1 MALLIQMDNGV
12 AKNKLQIDRPML
24 RIGRAVENDIYIE
37 DPEVSSEHCII
48 EMIASNSDQ
57 GEYEYYIQDM
67 ESTNHT
73 FVNDK
78 KVGRQRLNHNDMIRV
93 GWKYFKF
100 VDEKQKGH
108 DETRKIHKSW
118 IPGVYYTK

>member
-1 MALLIQMDNGV
+1 MALLIQMENGI
-12 AKNKLQIDRPML
+12 AKTKLQIDKPSL

-48 EMIASNSDQ
+48 EMIASDADE
-57 GEYEYYIQDM
+57 GVYEYYIQDM

-78 KVGRQRLNHNDMIRV
+78 QVQRQRLNHNDVIRV

-100 VDEKQKGH
+100 VDESQRSH
-108 DETRKIHKSW
+108 EETRKIHKSW
-118 IPGVYYTK
+118 IPGFYYTK